1 MEENTIFI
9 DGVLYKKIHS
19 LNCRG
24 CAFDGGPKQC
34 FQPNLNCAKE
44 EGGIIYKACKTAE
57 YDKMWIDLSWVHG
70 ETREVI
76 SKKIH
81 EIAFSKGYNI
91 KSDIPFIHSSSYL
104 VLAYGILNHTSNKNV
119 IDFLKGY
126 SEISVNE
133 ALKGNFL
140 RAKDD
145 SKTTVEIK
153 EKPELKEGDV
163 VCNGMMKIMNKE
175 DFLKL
180 GEIYDEAVKKE
191 EKVSSTM
198 ESLFDKD
205 TTVMF
210 YQFSSLVYKALKIVL
225 SQDYDLSD
233 GENDDGWLSYFVYEA
248 KGNDMKVVT
257 GEHVYFLNTWEDFY
271 SFLECEQKKKVNT

>member
-1 MEENTIFI
+1 
-9 DGVLYKKIHS
+9 
-19 LNCRG
+19 
-24 CAFDGGPKQC
+24 
-34 FQPNLNCAKE
+34 
-44 EGGIIYKACKTAE
+44 
-57 YDKMWIDLSWVHG
+57 
-70 ETREVI
+70 
-76 SKKIH
+76 
-81 EIAFSKGYNI
+81 
-91 KSDIPFIHSSSYL
+91 
-104 VLAYGILNHTSNKNV
+104 
-119 IDFLKGY
+119 
-126 SEISVNE
+126 
-133 ALKGNFL
+133 
-140 RAKDD
+140 
-145 SKTTVEIK
+145 
-153 EKPELKEGDV
+153 
-163 VCNGMMKIMNKE
+163 MMKIMNKE